1 MPREKWSKERILKTC
16 QKLYKEWKVIP
27 EKALMIKT
35 GYQKLARYAIP
46 KYFKNFQNL
55 HAEMGIVNERRSP
68 GYWTKKNTVAALRSF
83 CQLHQQLLETM
94 SISRAMLEKKMFALI
109 NAIRKHGGLKT
120 LNKKQKLGI
129 KLKRKNWTK
138 ARVVRELKELHQAGH
153 VITKSNLLKLG
164 KNGLSWASSR
174 LGKLTDFKKAA
185 GIPVKEAVRWS
196 DESIIEDLKPI
207 IEEYKFFPNASLLKI
222 MGRRDLSSAISK
234 NGGYPKFYKLLNMRS
249 ERLFPANDGHYLQS
263 SYECVF
269 DNILFKYNIPHRV
282 HVRISQK
289 YLYKCDFLI
298 GKTYIEIAGY
308 HRTNSNAY
316 EVKMARKIRV
326 YKQLK
331 KKYII
336 LPQKLFCQRIE
347 WIEEEVLKIIS
358 KIDFQPTTPSAFHKD
373 SCIKPPTYWADFKN
387 IESGLQPFISR
398 YGRMPT
404 IKELYSAGKASL
416 ANAIYK
422 YHGTTY
428 DIAQRLQIKS
438 RQVSRE
444 YYTLQKTIAD
454 YKQLCIDHNKYLTL
468 KELYGMNL
476 RSLAHAIN
484 KLKGFQAI
492 RRRCKL
498 GFPLRRIRER
508 EYLQEQAIA
517 DYRRICKKYRKF
529 LTRQQLINYGFSRLA
544 GCLNRH
550 GLTLEIARERSGLD
564 FIPSYMPRH
573 SFTLKEVVKIYK
585 QQCQVRGY
593 FLSRREA
600 LTVLSSK
607 VIGYIDRYIGYN
619 KLKKMTNLKF

>member
-1 MPREKWSKERILKTC
+1 MPREKWTREAILAEC
-16 QKLYKEWKVIP
+16 LALYRQWETVPTKS
-27 EKALMIKT
+27 LMIKM
-35 GYQKLARYAIP
+35 GYKKLAQSAIP
-46 KYFKNFQNL
+46 NYFKNFRNL
-55 HAEMGIVNERRSP
+55 HAEMEIVNERKSP
-68 GYWTKKNTVAALRSF
+68 GYWTKKNTVAELRGF
-83 CQLHQQLLETM
+83 CQLNQQLLETM
-94 SISRAMLEKKMFALI
+94 PISRVMLEKKMFALI
-109 NAIRKHGGLKT
+109 NAISRHGGLQT

-129 KLKRKNWTK
+129 RLKTKGWTK
-138 ARVVRELKELHQAGH
+138 ARAVRELKELHQAGH
-153 VITKSNLLKLG
+153 VITRANLLKLG
-164 KNGLSWASSR
+164 KNGLAWASSR
-174 LGKLTDFKKAA
+174 LGTLTNFKKAA
-185 GIPVKEAVRWS
+185 GIPVKEVVRWS
-196 DESIIEDLKPI
+196 DKSIVEHLKPI
-207 IEEYKFFPNASLLKI
+207 IEEYNFFPNASLLKMI
-222 MGRRDLSSAISK
+222 GRNNLSTAISK

-269 DNILFKYNIPHRV
+269 DNILFKYNVPHRV
-282 HVRISQK
+282 HVRISKK

-308 HRTNSNAY
+308 NRTNNNAY
-316 EVKMARKIRV
+316 EVKMAKKIMV

-358 KIDFQPTTPSAFHKD
+358 KIDFQPTRSSAFRRD
-373 SCIKPPTYWADFKN
+373 SCIRPPTYWADFKN
-387 IESGLQPFISR
+387 IETELQPFISK
-398 YGRMPT
+398 YDRMPT
-404 IKELYSAGKASL
+404 IKELYSAGKASM

-444 YYTLQKTIAD
+444 YYTLQKTVDD

-476 RSLAHAIN
+476 RGLAHAIN
-484 KLKGFQAI
+484 KHKGFQAI
-492 RRRCKL
+492 RRQCGL
-498 GFPLRRIRER
+498 GFSLRRFRGR
-508 EYLQEQAIA
+508 EYLQEQAIT
-517 DYRRICKKYRKF
+517 DYRKVCKKYRKF

-550 GLTLEIARERSGLD
+550 GLTLKVAREKSGLG
-564 FIPSYMPRH
+564 FITPYLPRH
-573 SFTLKEVVKIYK
+573 YYTLTEVVKAYR

-593 FLSRREA
+593 FLTRREA

-607 VIGYIDRYIGYN
+607 VIGYIDRYIGYT
-619 KLKKMTNLKF
+619 KLKEMTKLKF